1 MFNHITK
8 INLKMIPYKQQ
19 NDLKN
24 KIRQYYLRLDQINKR
39 LFKSYE
45 IPDKIEELQTMIN
58 KIERLLKNDLCS
70 RLLIIYNNL
79 CLTTNEIIEHQ
90 QKIKN
95 MTLEEAELE
104 FYRMV
109 LCYNAIENI
118 LCFNILYSK
127 SIEELEDIIK
137 LKAK

>member
-1 MFNHITK
+1 MLPFT
-8 INLKMIPYKQQ
+8 LKSE
-19 NDLKN
+19 LKN
-24 KIRQYYLRLDQINKR
+24 KIRQYYLRLDQIDKQ

-45 IPDKIEELQTMIN
+45 IPDEIDELNLMIN
-58 KIERLLKNDLCS
+58 NIELMLKNDLCS
-70 RLLIIYNNL
+70 RLLIIYNKL

-90 QKIKN
+90 KKIKN

-109 LCYNAIENI
+109 LCYNATQNV

-127 SIEELEDIIK
+127 SIDELEDIIK
-137 LKAK
+137 LKVK

>member
-1 MFNHITK
+1 
-8 INLKMIPYKQQ
+8 MIPYKQQ

-45 IPDKIEELQTMIN
+45 IPDEIEELQTMIN
-58 KIERLLKNDLCS
+58 NIERLLKNDLCS

-95 MTLEEAELE
+95 MTLEQAELE

>member
-8 INLKMIPYKQQ
+8 IKMIPYKHKTE
-19 NDLKN
+19 LKN

-45 IPDKIEELQTMIN
+45 IPDEIEELQTMIN